1 MLIHCSWQKTCVQL
15 SIKFFLSWYLHKY
28 MMSTIFLWI
37 FFQFESSVRNFT
49 RENSKKIMA
58 IRIIPKLALISSYT
72 GRWNIKRTFLKKRKN
87 NVVQYYIFI
96 RISLFPRESDVFY
109 KQLVLKVDTLY
120 RIRGIL
126 NQALLK

>member
-1 MLIHCSWQKTCVQL
+1 
-15 SIKFFLSWYLHKY
+15 
-28 MMSTIFLWI
+28 
-37 FFQFESSVRNFT
+37 
-49 RENSKKIMA
+49 MA

-87 NVVQYYIFI
+87 NVVQYHKFI
-96 RISLFPRESDVFY
+96 RISLLPRESDVFY